1 MSNKT
6 LQVSIKNVYGVERI
20 YPHCEQSEV
29 FDILTNSRTLSENS
43 IKWIKTLGYEFEV
56 ITTKKI

>member
-20 YPHCEQSEV
+20 YPYCEQSEL
-29 FDILTNSRTLSENS
+29 FAILTNSRTLSYNA

>member
-29 FDILTNSRTLSENS
+29 FAILTNSRTLSENA